1 MRKGRF
7 AAVVFALGAG
17 AVIAA
22 APAVAS
28 DDESDSAGATV
39 ASSVAEPSE
48 DEGSDSDTSVDTVD
62 TDEVD
67 DADLDDAVEPE
78 EVDDV
83 EEEVEEEADEVE
95 DIAEVEVEEIEVT
108 DDELDEGDDVIT
120 LEDAPE
126 VVETTSE
133 VPAAPKAVPGS
144 DPGPGTLLYLNP
156 FGGSMDPHKFLDG
169 MFVDPGTKVVNVPY
183 PNSLFDSVSND
194 NANIAVANLTEALA
208 NNPGTTEVPTKVIG
222 HSAGG
227 QMIYKWVREVGPT
240 SPQDPDTVVFYSV
253 GNPEQK
259 YTGASYRYTAES
271 PPIYPG
277 GGAYGDGWGLPVSG
291 IPWTIHTVANE
302 YDGWADAPADPNNV
316 EVLKTVG
323 GKSVHWSQSMFC
335 WTKSSSGPHSGKA
348 YIKNLDDAY
357 THQDTGQG
365 ANVYYH
371 WIPRDPMPRAK
382 NLGFFSF
389 MRQEVELEA
398 RPILNEAYNDRP
410 GNAAA
415 LAERTPP
422 AVEPWNFFDWL
433 FSIIFPWA
441 FEAPPTDRGRRV

>member
-39 ASSVAEPSE
+39 AASVAEPSE

-62 TDEVD
+62 ADEAD
-67 DADLDDAVEPE
+67 DADLEDVVEPE
-78 EVDDV
+78 EVD
-83 EEEVEEEADEVE
+83 EVEAQADEVE

-126 VVETTSE
+126 VVEASE

-144 DPGPGTLLYLNP
+144 DPGPGTLLYINP

-183 PNSLFDSVSND
+183 PNTLFDSVSND

-208 NNPGTTEVPTKVIG
+208 NNQGTTEAPTKVIG

-227 QMIYKWVREVGPT
+227 QMIYK
-240 SPQDPDTVVFYSV
+240 
-253 GNPEQK
+253 
-259 YTGASYRYTAES
+259 
-271 PPIYPG
+271 
-277 GGAYGDGWGLPVSG
+277 
-291 IPWTIHTVANE
+291 
-302 YDGWADAPADPNNV
+302 
-316 EVLKTVG
+316 
-323 GKSVHWSQSMFC
+323 
-335 WTKSSSGPHSGKA
+335 
-348 YIKNLDDAY
+348 
-357 THQDTGQG
+357 
-365 ANVYYH
+365 
-371 WIPRDPMPRAK
+371 
-382 NLGFFSF
+382 
-389 MRQEVELEA
+389 
-398 RPILNEAYNDRP
+398 
-410 GNAAA
+410 
-415 LAERTPP
+415 
-422 AVEPWNFFDWL
+422 
-433 FSIIFPWA
+433 
-441 FEAPPTDRGRRV
+441 